1 MECLVPEARGL
12 VWGYY
17 YITQNESKRF
27 ENEFSPL
34 HEKNSLILVIGVW
47 GERKE
52 KENKDELKFKR

>member
-34 HEKNSLILVIGVW
+34 HEKNSLILVIGHWCVRR
-47 GERKE
+47 EKRKRE
-52 KENKDELKFKR
+52 

>member
-34 HEKNSLILVIGVW
+34 HEKNSLILVIGV
-47 GERKE
+47 
-52 KENKDELKFKR
+52 